1 MLVFFAS
8 IKAEDSFDE
17 IKTVFMQS
25 CKINRG
31 VSKDAVAKVDYA
43 DFSFLS
49 IPQYMFP
56 CQVVMDKNILIL
68 MA

>member
-8 IKAEDSFDE
+8 VKAEDSFDE
-17 IKTVFMQS
+17 IKAVFMQS
-25 CKINRG
+25 CKINRR
-31 VSKDAVAKVDYA
+31 VSKDTVAEVDYA

-56 CQVVMDKNILIL
+56 CQVVVDENIPIPV
-68 MA
+68 A